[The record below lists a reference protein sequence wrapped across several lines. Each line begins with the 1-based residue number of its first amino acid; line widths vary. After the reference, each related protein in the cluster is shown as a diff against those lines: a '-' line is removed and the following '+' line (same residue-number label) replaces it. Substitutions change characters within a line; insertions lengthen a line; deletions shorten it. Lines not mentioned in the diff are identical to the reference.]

1 MSDLSIWPIR
11 MAVSPDGDKSGCT
24 LGMNHGVRVDT
35 AIIVYVI
42 KGAKENIIVDTGMGD
57 PEWSEKYHHRKLVQY
72 QTLEA
77 GLQKLGLR
85 PDDVK
90 VVICTH
96 LHWDHC
102 FNNVLFRKARI
113 LVQKEEIR
121 YAIAPL
127 PAHALFYESQ
137 IIKMRPPWLKA
148 IEHIELVDGDLEVY
162 PGITIIKIPSHSP
175 GFQGVNVKTA
185 KGNYFIASD
194 FCPLFENWDGAP
206 PLKHVPSPIHVNLE
220 EYHRSFDAVEKIAD
234 FVLPGHDV
242 KVFDK
247 EYYP

>member
-1 MSDLSIWPIR
+1 MSDLTIWPIR
-11 MAVSPDGDKSGCT
+11 MAVSPGGDKSGCT
-24 LGMNHGVRVDT
+24 LGMNHGVKLDT

-96 LHWDHC
+96 LHWDHS

-127 PAHALFYESQ
+127 PAHALFMSP
-137 IIKMRPPWLKA
+137 RLSRCVPPGLRRLS
-148 IEHIELVDGDLEVY
+148 I
-162 PGITIIKIPSHSP
+162 S
-175 GFQGVNVKTA
+175 
-185 KGNYFIASD
+185 
-194 FCPLFENWDGAP
+194 
-206 PLKHVPSPIHVNLE
+206 NLSME
-220 EYHRSFDAVEKIAD
+220 T
-234 FVLPGHDV
+234 
-242 KVFDK
+242 
-247 EYYP
+247 